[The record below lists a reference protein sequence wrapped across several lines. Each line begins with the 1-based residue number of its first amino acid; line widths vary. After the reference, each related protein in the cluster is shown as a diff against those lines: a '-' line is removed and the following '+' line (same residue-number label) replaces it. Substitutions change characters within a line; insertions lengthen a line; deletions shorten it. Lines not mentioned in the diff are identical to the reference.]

1 MLNKSNAN
9 ATSTEDLT
17 VLEDEATKSKKN
29 QQSGVVVV
37 APDGE
42 LLKIGKSIKED
53 IENRDKNKKDDVLY
67 RLYDEKLNLQ
77 HILGMLM
84 IVASV
89 AIVAVCK
96 SLRQMAEVDQNDI
109 YLTAMDMDDPTK

>member
-67 RLYDEKLNLQ
+67 RLYDEIPPYLYYTNKLDENL
-77 HILGMLM
+77 LLNYESM
-84 IVASV
+84 
-89 AIVAVCK
+89 
-96 SLRQMAEVDQNDI
+96 QMDESGEFFFKV
-109 YLTAMDMDDPTK
+109 